1 MTIVI
6 PMAGRG
12 ERFTNAGYEQ
22 PKMLIE
28 AHGKTLLQWSV
39 DSLPLSLCSRMVFIG
54 LRAHESGHGLTEMI
68 RDLYGKTC
76 EIHFHWLDDVTR
88 GQAETVLMAEHLI
101 PSDRPLL
108 IYNIDTAFYSPTL
121 PAVLL
126 DSRNEGVLGAFRSR
140 DPRFSFALPGPG
152 GEVERIVEKEPISD
166 CALTGLYY
174 CREAADFLGAAKEAV
189 ARGATVRGEFYVA
202 PILNELVAKG
212 RRFVVDW
219 AEAHHILGTP
229 EELQTFLATGAGD
242 LCP

>member
-12 ERFTNAGYEQ
+12 ERFTAAGYDQ

-39 DSLPLSLCSRMVFIG
+39 DSLPLSLGTRIVFIG
-54 LRAHESGHGLTEMI
+54 LREHESGYGLAGMI
-68 RDLYGKTC
+68 HDRYGSAC
-76 EIHFHWLDDVTR
+76 EVSFHWLDKVTR
-88 GQAETVLMAEHLI
+88 GQAETVLTAEHLI
-101 PSDRPLL
+101 PPDRPLL
-108 IYNIDTAFYSPTL
+108 IYNIDTAFCSPTL
-121 PAVLL
+121 LGVLL
-126 DSRNEGVLGAFRSR
+126 DPRNDGVLGGFRSR
-140 DPRFSFALPGPG
+140 DPRFSFALLGPD
-152 GEVERIVEKEPISD
+152 GEVERIVEKEAISD

-174 CREAADFLGAAKEAV
+174 CRVAADFLDATKEAV

-202 PILNELVAKG
+202 PILNDLVAKG

-229 EELQTFLATGAGD
+229 EELQTFLTTGAGS
-242 LCP
+242 LRQ